1 MDENMAAE
9 REGLWDTVDVANF
22 LKLKPFTVRKMVR
35 QGRLPSIR
43 IGRLNRFVPEVIRQ
57 KYKR

>member
-1 MDENMAAE
+1 MDENLGAG

-43 IGRLNRFVPEVIRQ
+43 IGRLIRFVPEVIRQ